1 MALFRVYLNVCSIKY
16 NKKYN
21 IYKSLSAIFLSA
33 VILFAAMLT
42 VGCGDKSDHLSV
54 NLLGASVNLYL
65 VNEMAVAADT
75 KKDINK
81 TVKDLADRINN
92 AFSVEGDSPVY
103 AFNGQS
109 GKKSVAVDG
118 DIKYVFD
125 RAKDL
130 YQLTD
135 GAFNPA
141 LKPLVDLWGFSA
153 RYQDVGY
160 TPKAPF
166 DRERLADGGFSLP
179 DQRYVDGFRLLAD
192 FSRISLKTDGAGYSL
207 TADDWCVTVDG
218 EDYYQALDFS
228 ALLKGYFTDLVKD
241 AMEGFSID
249 GYYVTAGGSSLYL
262 GNVNGGDWDLTVVD
276 PFSAKRE
283 GILSVK
289 VKDKFVS
296 TSGTYENFYDLD
308 GTRYC
313 HIIDGK
319 TGAPTQSDVASCTII
334 CDDGLLSDGL
344 STALVV
350 MGSQRAQALLKDYPE
365 VSYILILSDG
375 SVLSNVEEDIT
386 FLK

>member
-1 MALFRVYLNVCSIKY
+1 MSV
-16 NKKYN
+16 
-21 IYKSLSAIFLSA
+21 IFLSA

-135 GAFNPA
+135 GALNPA

-153 RYQDVGY
+153 RYQEVGY

-192 FSRISLKTDGAGYSL
+192 FSRISLKTDGVGYSL
-207 TADDWCVTVDG
+207 TADDWYVTVDG

-228 ALLKGYFTDLVKD
+228 ALLKGYFTDLVKE

-262 GNVNGGDWDLTVVD
+262 GNVNGGDWDLTVIN